1 LTLDTFFD
9 LREMSV
15 EVLEVAPI
23 LVLRGIWG
31 AGIKVSPRTPTTLKS
46 ARSRGNKRHAGGKPT
61 SLVQRDLFNPIKSGS
76 LLERELIMNKGEFVG
91 AVADAADMTK
101 ADAERAVEAVFKV
114 VKKALKSGDSIS
126 LVGFG
131 TFSVRKRAARTG
143 RNPRTGDTIKIKA
156 SKVPAFK
163 AGKGLKDAIN

>member
-1 LTLDTFFD
+1 
-9 LREMSV
+9 
-15 EVLEVAPI
+15 
-23 LVLRGIWG
+23 
-31 AGIKVSPRTPTTLKS
+31 
-46 ARSRGNKRHAGGKPT
+46 
-61 SLVQRDLFNPIKSGS
+61 
-76 LLERELIMNKGEFVG
+76 MNKGEFVG
-91 AVADAADMTK
+91 AVADAAEMTK
-101 ADAERAVEAVFKV
+101 ADAERAVEALFKV

>member
-1 LTLDTFFD
+1 
-9 LREMSV
+9 M
-15 EVLEVAPI
+15 
-23 LVLRGIWG
+23 
-31 AGIKVSPRTPTTLKS
+31 
-46 ARSRGNKRHAGGKPT
+46 
-61 SLVQRDLFNPIKSGS
+61 
-76 LLERELIMNKGEFVG
+76 
-91 AVADAADMTK
+91 
-101 ADAERAVEAVFKV
+101 FKV

-156 SKVPAFK
+156 SKIPAFK